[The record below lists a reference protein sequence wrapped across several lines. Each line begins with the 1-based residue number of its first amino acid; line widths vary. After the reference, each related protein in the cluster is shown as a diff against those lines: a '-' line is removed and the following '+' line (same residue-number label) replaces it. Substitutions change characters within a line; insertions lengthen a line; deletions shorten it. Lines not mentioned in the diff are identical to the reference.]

1 MRILILLVL
10 ILFSLDSYPQKSDN
24 KVKGM
29 EYKKL
34 TQEEER
40 VILYK
45 GTERPFTGIFNNH
58 FEEGTYLCKR
68 CGTPLYQSS
77 DKFQSEC
84 GWPSFDDEIK
94 GAVKRVP
101 DKDGSRTEIVCS
113 NCGAHL
119 GHVFE
124 GERLTSKNL
133 RHCVNS
139 VSLDFKPV
147 KFVNMKN
154 GTAIV
159 AGGCFWGVEH
169 YMMKMP
175 GVIST
180 EVGYIGGKKEN
191 PTYKDVCSHAT
202 GHAEAVKIVFDE
214 TKVSY
219 EEILKMFFEIHDPT
233 QVDRQGPDIGDQY
246 RSEIFYNTDS
256 EKATA
261 EKLIDILREKG
272 LDVATEVTKATTFWQ
287 AEDYHQQYYEK
298 EGKLPYCHS
307 YKKRF

>member
-1 MRILILLVL
+1 MRLVILLVL
-10 ILFSLDSYPQKSDN
+10 ILFSFDSFSQKTDN

-34 TQEEER
+34 TPEEES

-45 GTERPFTGIFNNH
+45 GTERPFTGIYNNH

-68 CGTPLYQSS
+68 CSTPLYKSS
-77 DKFQSEC
+77 DKFKSGC

-124 GERLTSKNL
+124 GERLTAKNL

-147 KFVNMKN
+147 KIVNMKT

-169 YMMKMP
+169 YMMKLP

-180 EVGYIGGKKEN
+180 EVGYIGGKKVN
-191 PTYKDVCSHAT
+191 PTYRDVCSHTT

-214 TKVSY
+214 SKVSY
-219 EEILKMFFEIHDPT
+219 EEVLKMFFEIHDPT

-246 RSEIFYNTDS
+246 RSEIFYYTDS
-256 EKATA
+256 EKETA
-261 EKLIDILREKG
+261 EKLIDILRKKG
-272 LDVATEVTKATTFWQ
+272 LDVATEVTRATTFWN
-287 AEDYHQQYYEK
+287 AEDYHQQYYKK
-298 EGKLPYCHS
+298 EGKTPYCHS